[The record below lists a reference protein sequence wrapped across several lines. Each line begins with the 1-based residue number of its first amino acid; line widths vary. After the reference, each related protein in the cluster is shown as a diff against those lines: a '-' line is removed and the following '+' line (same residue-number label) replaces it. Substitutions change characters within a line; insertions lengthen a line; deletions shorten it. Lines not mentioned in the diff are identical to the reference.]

1 MRELILF
8 ISLCVTAVILIGCAE
23 TSQPF
28 FIAPQNLMAPC
39 KGVVHGDSNKLIN
52 VIDDIIENDK
62 NHTICQ
68 EKLEQWQNLYIK
80 YKEQYKNVN

>member
-8 ISLCVTAVILIGCAE
+8 ISLCITAVILIGCAE

-80 YKEQYKNVN
+80 YKENYKNVD

>member
-8 ISLCVTAVILIGCAE
+8 ISLCITAVILIGCAE